1 MCKHFVI
8 LVLLLVAGLGS
19 SAVSAAPPTFAVTF
33 SPATI
38 SPGGFSTMT
47 YTIDNSAENTP
58 VESLVFTNV
67 LPTGV
72 TIAIS
77 KPSQLR
83 CNRFVVA
90 TVGSGSVSFSGE
102 LEANSICT
110 VQVNVTSNSPG
121 AVVNTTSVLA
131 TVDGTVNAASA
142 TLTVDGST
150 GAVSSMAFS
159 PAMMRPG
166 EVSRL
171 TYTLTRLGTGLATFQ
186 VQNILPLGMTIAQFP
201 NAEIVS
207 CTSNNL
213 NLVPGADFV
222 FFSVS
227 VSMGDVCTVSVNV
240 TTSRIGT
247 YFNEAGLGS
256 ADVIAELRVTNNFAH
271 AIFPTS
277 STPGSS
283 VPLTF
288 TINNFDR
295 INAATDITFTNNLN
309 ATLAGLEATVLPA
322 DDFCGS
328 GSTLTG
334 STTLTL
340 ANANLAAE
348 ASCTFEVTV
357 LIPATAAHGL
367 YTNTSSIINLTLAS
381 ATTKPAITNSLYI
394 NKAPIVTATYLDSPT
409 SAGQDVTQ
417 RFVITNIDRPAVS
430 AISFIADSNA
440 QLGSLLVKTLP
451 ANGTC
456 GGDSSFVTFNDN
468 NVPQIGV
475 DNASLAAGD
484 ECTFD
489 VVLTVPADV
498 GPGSYAFTTG
508 NIRAVVLATTVYGVA
523 ATDNLIVVAA
533 PALRMSFAA
542 DTLAPGTTTTV
553 EFTLINSESATS
565 DATSVGFTVDL
576 DAALSGMVSTT
587 TAQNDICGFG
597 SRFSGTST
605 LTLSGALLSPGT
617 SCTFSVTVQIP
628 STAPQGP
635 VTVVSSVVSASTS
648 GLAVTHAASSR
659 RVIVTGLSMS
669 KAFLSNPTLPGLT
682 NTIRYT
688 ITNAASVPAATGI
701 GFTDSLG
708 SVLTDLAATELPTN
722 GFCGTGSTLTGST
735 TLVLANANLAAG
747 TSCTFDV
754 VVLVP
759 TSANSNNYASPTSNI
774 SATVAGLNTSSFGA
788 SGLLIVEELTL
799 LLTTAVANPTAA
811 NPIPVNVYFS
821 RAVINFEIADLVVE
835 NGSAS
840 NFAGMGNAYSVDI
853 TPSASGAVL
862 VDVLGSVAND
872 AVYPTVVNPA
882 ASQLSITYDATL
894 VSLVDRP
901 NTLPTANAGVNQT
914 VASGATVTLDGSASN
929 DLEGAVSYSWVQS
942 SGSAVTLSGATV
954 ANPTFS
960 AALGDAVLEFTLTVT
975 DVDGAT
981 ATDSVTVTL
990 TNIAPLITIEGSM
1003 TFTLNVGEVF
1013 SDPGALAFDNED
1025 GDLSSIVITISDVD
1039 NTIAGNYQVEYRV
1052 TDSGGLTSTV
1062 TRTVTVIQPLSSG
1075 AIRFAAGQVI
1085 ELPVIGT
1092 ALTAPNGDALLVP
1105 ATATAASINVT
1116 VVMPGASGFMT
1127 VWPCGVARPFV
1138 SNLNYIAGDIV
1149 PNGVIAP
1156 IGSNGKVCFY
1166 SLSDTDLVVDVA
1178 GWFEGDAFV
1187 GATPFRLRDT
1197 RETSR
1202 VTPAEV
1208 LVLQV
1213 ADIAASTADGAA
1225 TVIPASVGAVA
1236 LNVTVVNPDSAGFV
1250 TVYACGTRPL
1260 ASSVNYTAGQIV
1272 PNGVIAPVSANG
1284 EVCIYSL
1291 VPTDVV
1297 VDLSGWFPGEA
1308 FTAATPLRLV
1318 DTRDGTGGQQ
1328 GKLTPAGQLTVSVH
1342 GQTLSVADNSAQVP
1356 LFATAA
1362 ALNVTIVNPE
1372 GSGFATVW
1380 PCSAARPL
1388 ASNLNFVSGQV
1399 VANNVIAPIGDQGNV
1414 CFYTSTPS
1422 DIIVD
1427 IAGYFSGDAVNQ
1439 FVGSTPKRYIDTRSG
1454 LGPAPN

>member
-90 TVGSGSVSFSGE
+90 TVGSSSVSFDGE

-171 TYTLTRLGTGLATFQ
+171 TYTLTRLGTGSATFQ
-186 VQNILPLGMTIAQFP
+186 VQNTLPLGMTIAQFP

-213 NLVPGADFV
+213 NLVPGADLV

-456 GGDSSFVTFNDN
+456 GGDSSFFTFNDN

>member
-58 VESLVFTNV
+58 IESLVFTNV

-171 TYTLTRLGTGLATFQ
+171 TYTLTRLGTGSATFQ
-186 VQNILPLGMTIAQFP
+186 VLNIFPLGMTIAQFP

-456 GGDSSFVTFNDN
+456 GGDSSFFTFNDN

>member
-171 TYTLTRLGTGLATFQ
+171 TYTLTRLGTGSATFQ
-186 VQNILPLGMTIAQFP
+186 VLNILPLGMTIAQFP

-456 GGDSSFVTFNDN
+456 GGDSSFFTFNDN

>member
-1 MCKHFVI
+1 
-8 LVLLLVAGLGS
+8 
-19 SAVSAAPPTFAVTF
+19 
-33 SPATI
+33 
-38 SPGGFSTMT
+38 MT

-171 TYTLTRLGTGLATFQ
+171 TYTLTRLGTGSATFQ
-186 VQNILPLGMTIAQFP
+186 VLNIFPLGMTIAQFP

-456 GGDSSFVTFNDN
+456 GGDSSFFTFNDN

>member
-171 TYTLTRLGTGLATFQ
+171 TYTLTRLGTGSATFQ
-186 VQNILPLGMTIAQFP
+186 VLNIFPLGMTIAQFP

-456 GGDSSFVTFNDN
+456 GGDSSFFTFNDN

-788 SGLLIVEELTL
+788 SGLLSVEELTL

-981 ATDSVTVTL
+981 ATDSVIVTL
-990 TNIAPLITIEGSM
+990 TNVLPTANAGVNQIVAS
-1003 TFTLNVGEVF
+1003 
-1013 SDPGALAFDNED
+1013 GA
-1025 GDLSSIVITISDVD
+1025 
-1039 NTIAGNYQVEYRV
+1039 
-1052 TDSGGLTSTV
+1052 TV
-1062 TRTVTVIQPLSSG
+1062 TLDGS
-1075 AIRFAAGQVI
+1075 
-1085 ELPVIGT
+1085 
-1092 ALTAPNGDALLVP
+1092 
-1105 ATATAASINVT
+1105 ASN
-1116 VVMPGASGFMT
+1116 
-1127 VWPCGVARPFV
+1127 
-1138 SNLNYIAGDIV
+1138 
-1149 PNGVIAP
+1149 
-1156 IGSNGKVCFY
+1156 
-1166 SLSDTDLVVDVA
+1166 DL
-1178 GWFEGDAFV
+1178 E
-1187 GATPFRLRDT
+1187 
-1197 RETSR
+1197 
-1202 VTPAEV
+1202 
-1208 LVLQV
+1208 
-1213 ADIAASTADGAA
+1213 
-1225 TVIPASVGAVA
+1225 GAV
-1236 LNVTVVNPDSAGFV
+1236 
-1250 TVYACGTRPL
+1250 
-1260 ASSVNYTAGQIV
+1260 
-1272 PNGVIAPVSANG
+1272 
-1284 EVCIYSL
+1284 
-1291 VPTDVV
+1291 
-1297 VDLSGWFPGEA
+1297 
-1308 FTAATPLRLV
+1308 
-1318 DTRDGTGGQQ
+1318 
-1328 GKLTPAGQLTVSVH
+1328 
-1342 GQTLSVADNSAQVP
+1342 
-1356 LFATAA
+1356 
-1362 ALNVTIVNPE
+1362 
-1372 GSGFATVW
+1372 
-1380 PCSAARPL
+1380 
-1388 ASNLNFVSGQV
+1388 
-1399 VANNVIAPIGDQGNV
+1399 
-1414 CFYTSTPS
+1414 
-1422 DIIVD
+1422 
-1427 IAGYFSGDAVNQ
+1427 
-1439 FVGSTPKRYIDTRSG
+1439 
-1454 LGPAPN
+1454 

>member
-171 TYTLTRLGTGLATFQ
+171 TYTLTRLGTGSATFQ
-186 VQNILPLGMTIAQFP
+186 VLNIFPLGMTIAQFP

-456 GGDSSFVTFNDN
+456 GGDSSFFTFNDN